1 MGLILVWL
9 QRAAATRPLMTLA
22 RDVSCTGQWLQD
34 RSYSSAKEPID
45 PVRERRLSREAGS
58 KAALEFKGGGEERTA
73 NVNQSTARKKGER
86 EKERGRKCVA
96 GFLGCGSP
104 SL

>member
-34 RSYSSAKEPID
+34 QSYFSAKEPID
-45 PVRERRLSREAGS
+45 PVRERRLSREVAPTRHWNL
-58 KAALEFKGGGEERTA
+58 KVGG
-73 NVNQSTARKKGER
+73 KKG
-86 EKERGRKCVA
+86 
-96 GFLGCGSP
+96 L
-104 SL
+104 